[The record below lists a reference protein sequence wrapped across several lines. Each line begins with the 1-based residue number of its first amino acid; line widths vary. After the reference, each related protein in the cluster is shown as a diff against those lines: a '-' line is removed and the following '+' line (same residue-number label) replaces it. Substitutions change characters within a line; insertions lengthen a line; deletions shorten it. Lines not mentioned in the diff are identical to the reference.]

1 MTLMSEQVDR
11 TAYRWLGDDV
21 TSLMLLMITMRTMTI
36 LVGWWRLVERNQG
49 GAGNWGQTNLAQ
61 AHWHLLSSLQ
71 NQSHSFSLSNPLS
84 WSTMSAATRAMM
96 MKWKVQIWAIVAV
109 SRFVWGRDDEDGKS
123 SLLEHEETGEY
134 LSQRSIRPEY
144 RKDCRWRS
152 ALVPLTNQI
161 QRIVLVIV
169 KIVIFKISGVF
180 FSCFT
185 DCHVDTVVGGIYLR
199 CASMYSMN
207 WNDAGIFRPPFT
219 DYLSELGKEGFSF
232 GDVELP
238 EGANLGVGIQDD
250 DLDGPQ
256 AVVAETDNYLIDQS
270 EASCEQVNPINC
282 CLGSFSSFLKICR
295 IMVGWWKLL
304 VCSHA
309 PSWSW
314 FPLAPPFLSDN
325 FLQYFLSSAAQ
336 ITNNKLTFNK
346 ESSSPCMAIIIA
358 PPW

>member
-1 MTLMSEQVDR
+1 M
-11 TAYRWLGDDV
+11 
-21 TSLMLLMITMRTMTI
+21 
-36 LVGWWRLVERNQG
+36 
-49 GAGNWGQTNLAQ
+49 
-61 AHWHLLSSLQ
+61 
-71 NQSHSFSLSNPLS
+71 
-84 WSTMSAATRAMM
+84 
-96 MKWKVQIWAIVAV
+96 QIWAIVAV

-123 SLLEHEETGEY
+123 SLLEHEETEEY

-169 KIVIFKISGVF
+169 KIVIFKISGGF

-295 IMVGWWKLL
+295 IMVGENCWSAPTLL
-304 VCSHA
+304 PEA
-309 PSWSW
+309 G
-314 FPLAPPFLSDN
+314 FPWRHLFCPTTFCN
-325 FLQYFLSSAAQ
+325 IFYHLQLRSSTA
-336 ITNNKLTFNK
+336 N
-346 ESSSPCMAIIIA
+346 
-358 PPW
+358 